1 MKKSHVLLTYKLQ
14 VLFLLFRHLC
24 GILWH
29 FCDEDWAPVNRT
41 YGEVQ
46 IGCPLGLKCLQF
58 RGEVDLSGL
67 SQCNCKGMR
76 GFSRLGLPQKM
87 HPLTYGSVVAQLR
100 HDGLLAK

>member
-1 MKKSHVLLTYKLQ
+1 MWVKKSHVLLTYKLQ

-67 SQCNCKGMR
+67 SQCNCKE
-76 GFSRLGLPQKM
+76 
-87 HPLTYGSVVAQLR
+87 VAQGEVISGDVEGHRNHQAQGHL
-100 HDGLLAK
+100 GATS